1 MNAQQMLKIVE
12 INEVKDG
19 NVWNDQAK
27 QQWLILIEEAMS
39 VLKARGYSDTEINEK
54 ELQSILSIVVEEN
67 LYSMVEQ
74 ALEIIE
80 SREGGLDSD
89 TRHNYSGWLVGDY
102 YVGMTA
108 EELAATIK

>member
-19 NVWNDQAK
+19 NVWNE

-39 VLKARGYSDTEINEK
+39 VLKARGYSDTEIDEE

-80 SREGGLDSD
+80 SREGDLDSD